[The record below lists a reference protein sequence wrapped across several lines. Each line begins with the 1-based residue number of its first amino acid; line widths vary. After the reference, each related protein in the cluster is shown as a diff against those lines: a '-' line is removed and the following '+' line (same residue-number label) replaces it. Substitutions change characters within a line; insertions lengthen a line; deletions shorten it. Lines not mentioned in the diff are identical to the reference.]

1 MKLVKIGDDYI
12 NPDKVIS
19 IGNIFY
25 ADINKRKIEVHLID
39 GLVVQEN
46 VKTKQDIDNIINRL
60 TSTDVIEC
68 ARKIRDCCQTY
79 RKNPETGYCQG
90 CPFWYKSGDGSGCV
104 LRDDKYNE
112 VDNPGDCDL
121 D

>member
-1 MKLVKIGDDYI
+1 MTNDMKLVKIGDDYV

-19 IGNIFY
+19 IEYVSY
-25 ADINKRKIEVHLID
+25 ADINKRKIEVHLTD
-39 GLVVQEN
+39 GLVVQEH

-68 ARKIRDCCQTY
+68 ARKIRDCCRTY
-79 RKNPETGYCQG
+79 REEPETGYCQG
-90 CPFWYKSGDGSGCV
+90 CPFWFKSDYCHGCI
-104 LRDDKYNE
+104 LRDGA
-112 VDNPGDCDL
+112 NPGDWDL